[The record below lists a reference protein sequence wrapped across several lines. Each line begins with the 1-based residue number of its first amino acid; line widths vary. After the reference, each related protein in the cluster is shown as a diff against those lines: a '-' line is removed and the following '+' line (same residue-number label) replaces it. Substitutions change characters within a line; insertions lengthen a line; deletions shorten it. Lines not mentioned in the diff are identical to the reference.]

1 MTVPPSLRRWFVVHF
16 VADMLFA
23 IPLLLAPGAVL
34 NLFGWTCVD
43 PVATRLVGA
52 ALVAIGGQ
60 SLIGRDDEVAAFRSM
75 LNLKILWSLSAIG
88 ALVVGLIAGAPP
100 VVWGLLAIF
109 MAFSSLWIAYR
120 IRLRHAVGRRV
131 P

>member
-23 IPLLLAPGAVL
+23 VPLLLAPSAVL
-34 NLFGWTCVD
+34 GLLGWSCVD

-60 SLIGRDDEVAAFRSM
+60 SVIGRDDDVTAFRAM

-88 ALVVGLIAGAPP
+88 ALAVALIGGAPP
-100 VVWGLLAIF
+100 VAWGLLAIF
-109 MAFSSLWIAYR
+109 VAFSSVWITYR
-120 IRLRHAVGRRV
+120 IRLGHAVARRI